1 MTATYKTIV
10 VDEPITSISYNDNY
24 GYYIST
30 KNMKDI
36 LQKYV
41 DDSDIE
47 YDHIFVAYKL
57 GETLHQEQIN
67 TGDWIGL
74 RRNGI

>member
-1 MTATYKTIV
+1 MTVSYKTIII
-10 VDEPITSISYNDNY
+10 DEPISTVSSSEEY
-24 GYYIST
+24 GYYVSVDNT
-30 KNMKDI
+30 RDLLK
-36 LQKYV
+36 KYI
-41 DDSDIE
+41 DNSEEE

-57 GETLHQEQIN
+57 GEELHEEKIR

>member
-1 MTATYKTIV
+1 MTVTYKTIV
-10 VDEPITSISYNDNY
+10 IDKPITDISYNDDY
-24 GYYIST
+24 GYYVSAINVNDVL
-30 KNMKDI
+30 K
-36 LQKYV
+36 KYV
-41 DDSDIE
+41 DDPKTE

-57 GETLHQEQIN
+57 GEDLHEEKIR